1 LNQSIVTG
9 VTTLG
14 LHHPRRTTVTA
25 LPESPT
31 PSLTHDDALRA
42 GMLRRVRSALDE
54 LSALP
59 TVELL
64 VDRAP
69 AALCRVGFDRAMISR
84 VDDSAWVVERFHS
97 AVDPAGGEYITE
109 LARSANE
116 QLGPNVIE
124 LEMVRRRVALL
135 VPDVS
140 REPRVN
146 PRLAAMTGS
155 STYVAAPITPATEV
169 VGFFH
174 ADRIS
179 PFPMTGF
186 DREVVALFAQEFG
199 SLVAAARLRERFEQ
213 LRTTMDSLRAS
224 LGGMVSGCLDGPVD
238 LTAREVDGPA
248 PTSAPAAALPQVLA
262 AAPEFDRLLSE
273 REREV
278 LRLMALGETNA
289 RIARRLV
296 ITEGTVKSHVR
307 HILRKLNA
315 ANRAEAVCRWLQRPG
330 DGV

>member
-1 LNQSIVTG
+1 M
-9 VTTLG
+9 
-14 LHHPRRTTVTA
+14 TA
-25 LPESPT
+25 LPESPD
-31 PSLTHDDALRA
+31 LVLGHRDDLPPDV
-42 GMLRRVRSALDE
+42 LRRVGQALDE
-54 LSALP
+54 LGALS
-59 TVELL
+59 TVEQL

-84 VDDSAWVVERFHS
+84 VVDSDWVVERFHS
-97 AVDPAGGEYITE
+97 ERDPAEGVQITE
-109 LARSANE
+109 LARTANE
-116 QLGPNVIE
+116 RLGPNVIE

-135 VPDVS
+135 VSDVR

-155 STYVAAPITPATEV
+155 VSYVAAPIAPASQV
-169 VGFFH
+169 VGFLH
-174 ADRIS
+174 ADRVS
-179 PFPMTGF
+179 SLPVTAF
-186 DREVVALFAQEFG
+186 DREVIALFAQQFG
-199 SLVAAARLRERFEQ
+199 ALVAAARLRERFDQ
-213 LRTTMDSLRAS
+213 LRATVDALRSS
-224 LGGMVSGCLDGPVD
+224 LGGVVNGCLDGPLD
-238 LTAREVDGPA
+238 LVVR
-248 PTSAPAAALPQVLA
+248 TSGEEPAAHPGIAPLPQVLSA
-262 AAPEFDRLLSE
+262 SPEIDRLLSE

-330 DGV
+330 SPV